1 MDVSIHIDSAEP
13 VYEQIVRQIQHGV
26 RNGVLAAGTPLP
38 SVRQLA
44 ADLGLNRNTVA
55 RAYKML
61 EERGVIRT
69 AGRKGTFVGGAAAE
83 AVARLIANRAERVLR
98 QAIDGLI
105 EEGLRRDEI
114 AAIFARA
121 LEAEHSAA
129 VPAMLEEHAEAL
141 Q

>member
-129 VPAMLEEHAEAL
+129 VPARLEEHAEAL

>member
-26 RNGVLAAGTPLP
+26 RNGVLAAGTPMP